1 MQKAHSASNNNYWK
15 DYPLTDTPIIAATLN
30 RIETNIDVIDDRVV
44 AFDTSKANA
53 NDVAPCVSN
62 LQYDSTTGTFT
73 VTRLNGVTYPIDT
86 DIEKI
91 AINFDYDDDPTS
103 AHYQSLVI
111 ELEDGTYKY
120 IDMSALITQYEFTDT
135 STIHFAIGQGG
146 EITAQVINGSIT
158 ADKLQPNFLADCQ
171 AQVTAA
177 TSQAQTSEAWAKGT
191 KGGTPVE
198 SGDAQ
203 YHNNAKYYS
212 ESSQT
217 SSEDSEAWA
226 KGTRNG
232 SPVASSDPAYHNN
245 SKYYSELAAPSISN
259 CTDTAISSPTDGQ
272 ILTYN
277 GTSDKWENA
286 NAQGGGS
293 TVTWTQIQSTG
304 TKIAEID
311 IDGTSTDVYAPSGG
325 SVLVDR
331 TFNVASTDW
340 EANTDP
346 TTETD
351 YPYIAEITSSV
362 YSNTS
367 KPIWQMNGVGTIPT
381 LAEQEEIG
389 YIIEAVFSSS
399 GITLYAIDEPTVAL
413 VLEVKGE

>member
-1 MQKAHSASNNNYWK
+1 MQKAHSASNNDYWK

-44 AFDTSKANA
+44 AFDTSKANQSDLLTCLSGITYNDQTGVFTFTFKNGNTVTVDLNIEKIPVSFSMDA
-53 NDVAPCVSN
+53 NGVITMTTADGTTYTADVSS
-62 LQYDSTTGTFT
+62 LIKTYSFTDSSMIDFT
-73 VTRLNGVTYPIDT
+73 VTTDSSGNKTVTATLIDGSVTPQKLN
-86 DIEKI
+86 
-91 AINFDYDDDPTS
+91 
-103 AHYQSLVI
+103 
-111 ELEDGTYKY
+111 
-120 IDMSALITQYEFTDT
+120 
-135 STIHFAIGQGG
+135 
-146 EITAQVINGSIT
+146 
-158 ADKLQPNFLADCQ
+158 PNFLADCQ

-203 YHNNAKYYS
+203 YHNNAKYYA
-212 ESSQT
+212 ETSQT
-217 SSEDSEAWA
+217 NCEDSEAWA

-259 CTDTAISSPTDGQ
+259 CTDTAISNPTNGQ
-272 ILTYN
+272 VLTYN
-277 GTSDKWENA
+277 STSQKWE
-286 NAQGGGS
+286 NAQGGG
-293 TVTWTQIQSTG
+293 
-304 TKIAEID
+304 
-311 IDGTSTDVYAPSGG
+311 GG
-325 SVLVDR
+325 SMTDR

-351 YPYIAEITSSV
+351 YPYIAEITTSV